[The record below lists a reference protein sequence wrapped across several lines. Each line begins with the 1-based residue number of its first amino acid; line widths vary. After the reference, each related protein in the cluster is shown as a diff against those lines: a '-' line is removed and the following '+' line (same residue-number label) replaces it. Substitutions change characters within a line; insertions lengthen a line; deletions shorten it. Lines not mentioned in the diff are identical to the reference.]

1 MTNLASDGAP
11 MSVARILF
19 TLLSGAKDRV
29 RAASSPP
36 GCAASGRPRWL
47 TLFAAVCCACLLPPA
62 HGQSLATLTV
72 EPVPLSDVFVADALI
87 ESTRQTVI
95 AAQVSGRVTALY
107 VKAGDRVSAGQALLV
122 VDRRAADQQL
132 AAARAQAAAARAE
145 LDVSRRELDR
155 AQTLFEKKYVSQAAL
170 DRAKARYDAAS
181 AMSLARQADA
191 RAADVEST
199 LRGITAPYAG
209 TVGNVEIELGSMA
222 TPGMPLVTLF
232 DPGALRA
239 VANMPQSRA
248 AKLRPDAPVQVEL
261 PGAPHAERWQTATAV
276 TILPLV
282 DPLSDSVK
290 IRLMLPAAAGA
301 AARPGMFARAHFSL
315 GAPRPRLLVPLSAIV
330 RRTEV
335 TALYVVA
342 GDGSVTLRQVRV
354 GETRGDRVEI
364 LAGLSAGE
372 RVALDPLAAARR

>member
-1 MTNLASDGAP
+1 
-11 MSVARILF
+11 MSVARIFF
-19 TLLSGAKDRV
+19 TLLSCAKGRAGV
-29 RAASSPP
+29 RSAHRRWANP
-36 GCAASGRPRWL
+36 GSQRWPWL
-47 TLFAAVCCACLLPPA
+47 LAAVCYAGVLAPA

-72 EPVPLSDVFVADALI
+72 DAVPLSDEFIADALI

-107 VKAGDRVSAGQALLV
+107 VKAGDRVSAGQALLA

-145 LDVSRRELDR
+145 LDVSRRELGR
-155 AQTLFEKKYVSQAAL
+155 AQTLFDKKYVSQAAL

-191 RAADVEST
+191 RAAAVEST
-199 LRGITAPYAG
+199 LRGISAPYAG
-209 TVGNVEIELGSMA
+209 TVGSVEIELGSMA

-232 DPGALRA
+232 VPGALRA
-239 VANMPQSRA
+239 VANVPQSRA
-248 AKLRPDAPVQVEL
+248 AKLRADAPVRVELPDAPL
-261 PGAPHAERWQTATAV
+261 AEQWQTATAV
-276 TILPLV
+276 AILPLV

-290 IRLMLPAAAGA
+290 IRLTLPAAAGS
-301 AARPGMFARAHFSL
+301 AARPGMFARAHFSI

-342 GDGSVTLRQVRV
+342 GDGSVTLRQVRL
-354 GETRGDRVEI
+354 GETRGDRVEV
-364 LAGLSAGE
+364 LAGLAAGE